1 VHLFLKHENL
11 ADGLCRCFLSLVLIL
26 CRAEIVWKS
35 SRLFATKSIDENMY
49 SYGRNKIFNFVSRFI
64 HKFIGLSP
72 AMINSSLCVHMY
84 LMIIN
89 VSRSVLKPTQV
100 LEQSQIYA

>member
-1 VHLFLKHENL
+1 MEEVN
-11 ADGLCRCFLSLVLIL
+11 
-26 CRAEIVWKS
+26 
-35 SRLFATKSIDENMY
+35 
-49 SYGRNKIFNFVSRFI
+49 IFNFVSRFI

-72 AMINSSLCVHMY
+72 ATINSSLCVHMY

-100 LEQSQIYA
+100 LEQSQIYAWIIYVLGHNN